1 MALSSQPL
9 KAEES
14 SRSGARR
21 RQKGGEEQHHEA
33 AGMMRWLL
41 TYADMI
47 TLLLALF
54 IILFAISTIS
64 SVKFNRFAK
73 EVNAGFNGREWV
85 NQPPRAGQKSDA
97 KGGTTPSQQQIEQQL
112 TTFLKEKHL
121 QSEVRLRVERRGL
134 VVSLLTDKALY
145 RSGSADIGPT
155 VREILDEVAV
165 YLRQSKN
172 DISVEGNTDNVPIH
186 TPAYPTNWE
195 LSTARATNVVRYLV
209 ERDRIDPTR
218 ISAAGYGEFRPL
230 VANDS
235 PEHQQINRRVDIVLL
250 SDKATAQVRRLG
262 E

>member
-1 MALSSQPL
+1 
-9 KAEES
+9 
-14 SRSGARR
+14 
-21 RQKGGEEQHHEA
+21 

-64 SVKFNRFAK
+64 SVKFHKFAK
-73 EVNAGFNGREWV
+73 EINAGFNGRQYI
-85 NQPPRAGQKSDA
+85 NQPPRAGHKSDV
-97 KGGTTPSQQQIEQQL
+97 KGGTTPSLKEIHAEL
-112 TTFLKEKHL
+112 ATFLRSKHL
-121 QSEVRLRVERRGL
+121 ESQVRLRVERRGL

-145 RSGSADIGPT
+145 RSGSAAIEPT
-155 VREILDEVAV
+155 VRSILDETAI
-165 YLRQSKN
+165 YLRQTKN

-186 TPAYPTNWE
+186 TASYPTNWE

-209 ERDRIDPTR
+209 ERDHIDPVR

-230 VANDS
+230 VPNDS
-235 PEHQQINRRVDIVLL
+235 PEHRQTNRRVDIVIL
-250 SDKATAQVRRLG
+250 SDKATEQVRRLG